1 MRKGLGAAVSDE
13 EGTDERLYRTLRL
26 AALFLHNDKTE
37 PLTLDDLDTAARWI
51 ERLVSD
57 EILRADLELQSLL

>member
-1 MRKGLGAAVSDE
+1 MSDE

-26 AALFLHNDKTE
+26 AALFLQQDSPE
-37 PLTLDDLDTAARWI
+37 PLSVESLDVAARWI
-51 ERLVSD
+51 EKLVRY